1 MNLVIERLWPEI
13 NMRVNCPIKTALNSM
28 VAEDLVSMDNEDDM
42 FTVSTVAMAAASFG
56 SSKFVEAW
64 NEHPLPGKGVPSV
77 LQEANCTAA
86 VIPPH
91 LLPSSDD
98 AVQIYEAA
106 GGHITAPSTFGTDV
120 LANYAD
126 LQEARNMEWAVRWPV
141 EGLFQ
146 QLVHHE
152 EQAFRD
158 AVMSFQELSYNFLE
172 QG

>member
-1 MNLVIERLWPEI
+1 M
-13 NMRVNCPIKTALNSM
+13 
-28 VAEDLVSMDNEDDM
+28 
-42 FTVSTVAMAAASFG
+42 
-56 SSKFVEAW
+56 
-64 NEHPLPGKGVPSV
+64 